1 MAQNDKLGE
10 TNNFL
15 QTNTYPAYKQGQ
27 VTVAAVNNGGSTS
40 AGSTTATTQGTTNG
54 TNTVTVDVPSQTFRL
69 SGKPD
74 PTSYFGKIW
83 TGSQAAQSFMGDDNH
98 MSGREQYLWRTSQG
112 IDKHYAKLFRKSLN
126 YGAKA
131 SRYQEL
137 ANAAGLDNAL
147 KAKYQRKADKFNTLS
162 NGYGR
167 QYMDSY
173 VYPAAVEQYNTQVGE
188 ELAKQAAYEKELPG
202 LLKYAAHTAWDEGL
216 KNKHTWDNK
225 AAWDIDWE
233 DTDKSSH
240 AAGTSLG
247 VQNLQKY
254 LNTLDSNLKLT
265 ENGAWEPKTAAAVT
279 ARIKQIKDPQERQ
292 MFINSVN
299 AALNLSGLKRF
310 GGDTTT
316 YDDVSEADKL
326 DWANNHLF
334 KNSNFNLSNYQEGY
348 NKYKNNPAVNG
359 TYSITAWKN
368 GGKMKINYFQE
379 GGAVAQPTQQPAASA
394 EDIQTQVVQLVQAAM
409 QGDEKAAQTVQQIMQ
424 AADQGDEQAVQ
435 IAQMIQDIIQQMQGQ
450 AKAAKRGA
458 KLSYIH
464 SLKTGCPEGYSAA
477 YYQKGGHI
485 CKECL
490 KNKLSEEDKKMGR
503 GTEDQV
509 KAVVAK
515 LKKKFPQYDEDQLAG
530 RKPITKGGK
539 EYFMNGDGQLIEA
552 SQLAPKSAC
561 GSKLS
566 KGNLKRKLC
575 AGKKLAE
582 GDKLTPKGGASK

>member
-1 MAQNDKLGE
+1 MAQNDNFGE
-10 TNNFL
+10 TNNFF
-15 QTNTYPAYKQGQ
+15 QTNTYPTYRQGQ
-27 VTVAAVNNGGSTS
+27 VTVAAANNGGSTS
-40 AGSTTATTQGTTNG
+40 SGSTTAATQGTTNG
-54 TNTVTVDVPSQTFRL
+54 ANTVTVDVPSQTFRL

-83 TGSQAAQSFMGDDNH
+83 TGSQAAQNFMGDDNH

-137 ANAAGLDNAL
+137 ANTSNSAL
-147 KAKYQRKADKFNTLS
+147 KAKYQRKAAKFNALS
-162 NGYGR
+162 NGYGQ

-173 VYPAAVEQYNTQVGE
+173 VYPAAVDQYNTQVGE

-216 KNKHTWDNK
+216 EGKHTWDDND
-225 AAWDIDWE
+225 AWDIAWGDDE
-233 DTDKSSH
+233 KSQHLTGSSK
-240 AAGTSLG
+240 GI
-247 VQNLQKY
+247 QNLQKY
-254 LNTLDSNLKLT
+254 LNKLNPQLNLAT
-265 ENGAWEPKTAAAVT
+265 DGAWGPKTAQAV
-279 ARIKQIKDPQERQ
+279 ADHIEQIKDPQERQ
-292 MFINSVN
+292 IFINSVRQ
-299 AALNLSGLKRF
+299 ALNLSGVNAF
-310 GGDTTT
+310 NNANTTFK
-316 YDDVSEADKL
+316 DVSDADKQN
-326 DWANNHLF
+326 WANNYLF
-334 KNSNFNLSNYQEGY
+334 KATNFDPNAYQERY
-348 NKYKNNPAVNG
+348 NKYKTNPRTNWN
-359 TYSITAWKN
+359 ITAWKN

-464 SLKTGCPEGYSAA
+464 SLKTGCPEGYSVS

-490 KNKLSEEDKKMGR
+490 KNKLTEEQKKSA
-503 GTEDQV
+503 E
-509 KAVVAK
+509 
-515 LKKKFPQYDEDQLAG
+515 
-530 RKPITKGGK
+530 K
-539 EYFMNGDGQLIEA
+539 E
-552 SQLAPKSAC
+552 APKSAE

-566 KGNLKRKLC
+566 KSNLKRKLC

-582 GDKLTPKGGASK
+582 GDKLTPREGKNTK